1 MAKSINKVELQG
13 TVGTVKFFPVVKDA
27 PRMVKFSMATEYAY
41 NSKDGMVVIDTT
53 WHSLS
58 FLESK
63 ANELNW
69 LERGKVVH
77 ITGRIRNVRYMDDN
91 GQERSI
97 SEIVVEDIYQV
108 RD

>member
-1 MAKSINKVELQG
+1 MATHINKVELQG
-13 TVGTVKFFPVVKDA
+13 VVGTVKFFSVVKDA
-27 PRMVKFSMATEYAY
+27 PRMVKFNMATEYAY

-69 LERGKVVH
+69 LEKGKVVN
-77 ITGRIRNVRYMDDN
+77 IKGRIRNVRYMDNN
-91 GQERSI
+91 GQERTI
-97 SEIVVEDIYQV
+97 SEIVVDNIYQV